1 MKAISSL
8 TAVILSSCASILMT
22 ASAQEA
28 AKKLDYVVLM
38 NADTLYGKISS
49 IKDHQLKFEN
59 QQKEKLTFTPDQVF
73 RAYWES
79 KRKVYAPS
87 YVENGLEPVQGTSP
101 QVFQIGRYYKEEPT
115 FAEVLVDGEIMVYYV
130 SNLNLGGGGGMMFG
144 TGGGGTMLSIGV
156 SQSKYAYALKKST
169 GEVIEINSN
178 TNGLFSNSKKKR
190 TIALG
195 RLINDEPELF
205 AEFENEKK
213 YDYDLFIKYV
223 MRYNELQLSKTSSE
237 ERKKLIIY

>member
-1 MKAISSL
+1 
-8 TAVILSSCASILMT
+8 
-22 ASAQEA
+22 
-28 AKKLDYVVLM
+28 
-38 NADTLYGKISS
+38 
-49 IKDHQLKFEN
+49 
-59 QQKEKLTFTPDQVF
+59 
-73 RAYWES
+73 
-79 KRKVYAPS
+79 
-87 YVENGLEPVQGTSP
+87 
-101 QVFQIGRYYKEEPT
+101 
-115 FAEVLVDGEIMVYYV
+115 
-130 SNLNLGGGGGMMFG
+130 
-144 TGGGGTMLSIGV
+144 MLSIGV
-156 SQSKYAYALKKST
+156 SKSKYAYALKKST

-190 TIALG
+190 TIALA

>member
-1 MKAISSL
+1 MKAISIL
-8 TAVILSSCASILMT
+8 TAVILSSYVGISMT
-22 ASAQEA
+22 ARAQEGTN
-28 AKKLDYVVLM
+28 KSDYVVLM

-101 QVFQIGRYYKEEPT
+101 QVFQIGRYYTEEPT

-156 SQSKYAYALKKST
+156 SKSKYAYALKKST

-213 YDYDLFIKYV
+213 YDYDLFIKYL

>member
-1 MKAISSL
+1 
-8 TAVILSSCASILMT
+8 MT

-28 AKKLDYVVLM
+28 TKKLDYVVLM

-49 IKDHQLKFEN
+49 IKDHKLKFEN

-101 QVFQIGRYYKEEPT
+101 QVFQIGRYYTEEPT

-156 SQSKYAYALKKST
+156 SKSKYAYALKKST

>member
-1 MKAISSL
+1 MKAISIL

-22 ASAQEA
+22 ASAQEGT
-28 AKKLDYVVLM
+28 KKLDYVVLM

-49 IKDHQLKFEN
+49 IKDHKLKFEN
-59 QQKEKLTFTPDQVF
+59 QQKKKLTFTPDQVF

-101 QVFQIGRYYKEEPT
+101 QVFQIGRYYTEEPT

-156 SQSKYAYALKKST
+156 SKSKYAYALKKST

-223 MRYNELQLSKTSSE
+223 MRYNELQLSKISSE

>member
-1 MKAISSL
+1 MKAISIL
-8 TAVILSSCASILMT
+8 TAVFFSCSASILMT
-22 ASAQEA
+22 ARAQEA
-28 AKKLDYVVLM
+28 AKKLDYLVLM
-38 NADTLYGKISS
+38 NADTLYGKITS
-49 IKDHQLKFEN
+49 IKDHNLKFEN
-59 QQKEKLTFTPDQVF
+59 QQKEKLTFAPGQVF

-101 QVFQIGRYYKEEPT
+101 QVFQIDRNYTEEPT

-156 SQSKYAYALKKST
+156 SKSKYAYALKKST

-205 AEFENEKK
+205 AEFEKEKK
-213 YDYDLFIKYV
+213 YDYDLFIKYL
-223 MRYNELQLSKTSSE
+223 MRYNEIQSSNASSE
-237 ERKKLIIY
+237 EKKKLFIY

>member
-1 MKAISSL
+1 MKAISIL

-28 AKKLDYVVLM
+28 TKKLDYVVLM

-49 IKDHQLKFEN
+49 IKDHKLKFEN

-101 QVFQIGRYYKEEPT
+101 QVFQIGRYYTEEPT

-156 SQSKYAYALKKST
+156 SKSKYAYALKKST

>member
-1 MKAISSL
+1 MKAISIL

-28 AKKLDYVVLM
+28 TKKLDYVVLM

-49 IKDHQLKFEN
+49 IKDHKLKFEN

-101 QVFQIGRYYKEEPT
+101 QVFQIGRYYTEEPT

-156 SQSKYAYALKKST
+156 SKSKYAYALKKST

-213 YDYDLFIKYV
+213 YDYDLFIKYI

>member
-1 MKAISSL
+1 MKAISIL
-8 TAVILSSCASILMT
+8 TAVIFSFCASILMT
-22 ASAQEA
+22 ARAQEA
-28 AKKLDYVVLM
+28 AKKIDYLVLM

-49 IKDHQLKFEN
+49 IKDHKLKFEN
-59 QQKEKLTFTPDQVF
+59 QQKEKLTFAPGQVF

-101 QVFQIGRYYKEEPT
+101 QIFQIGRYYTEEPT

-144 TGGGGTMLSIGV
+144 TGGGGTMLSIGI
-156 SQSKYAYALKKST
+156 SKSKYAYALKKST
-169 GEVIEINSN
+169 GEVIEISSN
-178 TNGLFSNSKKKR
+178 TNELFSNSKKKR

-237 ERKKLIIY
+237 ERKQLIIY

>member
-1 MKAISSL
+1 MKAISIL
-8 TAVILSSCASILMT
+8 TAVILSTCTSIFMT
-22 ASAQEA
+22 AHAQEV
-28 AKKLDYVVLM
+28 AKKLDYVVLIT
-38 NADTLYGKISS
+38 ADTLYGKISS
-49 IKDHQLKFEN
+49 IKDHKLKFEN

-101 QVFQIGRYYKEEPT
+101 QVFQIGRYYTEEPT

-156 SQSKYAYALKKST
+156 SKSKYAYALKKST

-190 TIALG
+190 AIALG

>member
-1 MKAISSL
+1 
-8 TAVILSSCASILMT
+8 MT
-22 ASAQEA
+22 ARAQEA
-28 AKKLDYVVLM
+28 AKKLDYLVLM
-38 NADTLYGKISS
+38 NADTLYGKITS
-49 IKDHQLKFEN
+49 IKDHKLKFEN
-59 QQKEKLTFTPDQVF
+59 QQKEKLTFAPGQVF

-101 QVFQIGRYYKEEPT
+101 QVFQIDRNYTEEPT

-156 SQSKYAYALKKST
+156 SKSKYAYALKKST

-205 AEFENEKK
+205 AEFEKEKK
-213 YDYDLFIKYV
+213 YDYDLFIKYL
-223 MRYNELQLSKTSSE
+223 MRYNEIQSSNASSE
-237 ERKKLIIY
+237 EKKKLFIY

>member
-1 MKAISSL
+1 MKAISIL
-8 TAVILSSCASILMT
+8 TAVILSSYVGISMT
-22 ASAQEA
+22 ARAQEGTN
-28 AKKLDYVVLM
+28 KSDYVVLM

-49 IKDHQLKFEN
+49 IKDHKLKFEN

-101 QVFQIGRYYKEEPT
+101 QVFQIGRYYTEEPT

>member
-1 MKAISSL
+1 MKAISIL

-28 AKKLDYVVLM
+28 TKKLDYVVLM

-49 IKDHQLKFEN
+49 IKDHKLKFEN

-87 YVENGLEPVQGTSP
+87 YVENGLEPVQGTSA
-101 QVFQIGRYYKEEPT
+101 QVFQIGRYYTEEPT

-156 SQSKYAYALKKST
+156 SKSKYAYALKKST

-237 ERKKLIIY
+237 GRKKLIIY

>member
-1 MKAISSL
+1 MKAISIL

-49 IKDHQLKFEN
+49 IKDHKLKFEN

-101 QVFQIGRYYKEEPT
+101 QVFQIGRYYTEEPT

-156 SQSKYAYALKKST
+156 SKSKYAYALKKST

-213 YDYDLFIKYV
+213 YDYDLFIKYI

>member
-1 MKAISSL
+1 
-8 TAVILSSCASILMT
+8 MT
-22 ASAQEA
+22 ARAQEA
-28 AKKLDYVVLM
+28 AKKLDYLVLM

-49 IKDHQLKFEN
+49 IKDHKLKFEN
-59 QQKEKLTFTPDQVF
+59 QQKEKLTFAPGQVF

-101 QVFQIGRYYKEEPT
+101 QVFQIGRYYTEEPT

-144 TGGGGTMLSIGV
+144 TGGGGTMLSIGI
-156 SQSKYAYALKKST
+156 SKSKYAYALKKST
-169 GEVIEINSN
+169 GEVIEISSN
-178 TNGLFSNSKKKR
+178 TNELFSNSKKKR

-223 MRYNELQLSKTSSE
+223 MRYNELQLSKISSE
-237 ERKKLIIY
+237 ERKQLIIY

>member
-1 MKAISSL
+1 MKAISIL

-22 ASAQEA
+22 ASAQEGT
-28 AKKLDYVVLM
+28 KKLDYVVLM

-49 IKDHQLKFEN
+49 IKDHKLKFEN

-101 QVFQIGRYYKEEPT
+101 QVFQIGRYYTEEPT

-156 SQSKYAYALKKST
+156 SKSKYAYALKKST

-223 MRYNELQLSKTSSE
+223 MRYNELQLSKISSE

>member
-1 MKAISSL
+1 MKAISIL
-8 TAVILSSCASILMT
+8 TAVLLSSCVGISMT
-22 ASAQEA
+22 ARAQEGTN
-28 AKKLDYVVLM
+28 KSDYVVLM

-49 IKDHQLKFEN
+49 IKDHKLKFEN

-101 QVFQIGRYYKEEPT
+101 QVFQIGRYYTEEPT

-156 SQSKYAYALKKST
+156 SKSKYAYALKKST

-205 AEFENEKK
+205 AEFEKEKK
-213 YDYDLFIKYV
+213 YDYDLFIKYL
-223 MRYNELQLSKTSSE
+223 MRYNEIQSSNASSE
-237 ERKKLIIY
+237 GKKKLFIY

>member
-1 MKAISSL
+1 MKVIS
-8 TAVILSSCASILMT
+8 ILSAVFFSCFGSILMT
-22 ASAQEA
+22 ARAQEA
-28 AKKLDYVVLM
+28 AKKLDYLVLM
-38 NADTLYGKISS
+38 NADTLYGKITS
-49 IKDHQLKFEN
+49 IKDHNLKFEN
-59 QQKEKLTFTPDQVF
+59 QQKEKLTFAPGQVF

-101 QVFQIGRYYKEEPT
+101 QVFQIDRNYTEEPT

-156 SQSKYAYALKKST
+156 SKSKYAYALKKST

-205 AEFENEKK
+205 AEFEKEKK
-213 YDYDLFIKYV
+213 YDYDLFIKYL
-223 MRYNELQLSKTSSE
+223 MRYNEIQSSNASSE
-237 ERKKLIIY
+237 EKKKLFIY

>member
-1 MKAISSL
+1 MKAISIL

-101 QVFQIGRYYKEEPT
+101 QVFQIGRYYTEEPT

-156 SQSKYAYALKKST
+156 SKSKYAYALKKST

-178 TNGLFSNSKKKR
+178 TNGLFSNSKKKG

>member
-1 MKAISSL
+1 MKAISIL
-8 TAVILSSCASILMT
+8 TAVILSSCVGISIT
-22 ASAQEA
+22 AHAQEV
-28 AKKLDYVVLM
+28 AKNLDYLVLM

-49 IKDHQLKFEN
+49 VKDQKLKFEN
-59 QQKEKLTFTPDQVF
+59 QQKEKLTFEPGDIYRV
-73 RAYWES
+73 YWQS
-79 KRKVYAPS
+79 KKKVYAPS

-101 QVFQIGRYYKEEPT
+101 QVFQIGRYYTEEPT

-130 SNLNLGGGGGMMFG
+130 FNLNLGGGGGMMFG
-144 TGGGGTMLSIGV
+144 TGGGGTMLSIGI
-156 SQSKYAYALKKST
+156 SKSKYAYALKKST
-169 GEVIEINSN
+169 GEVIEISSN
-178 TNGLFSNSKKKR
+178 TNELFSNSKKKR

-223 MRYNELQLSKTSSE
+223 MRYNELQLSKISSE
-237 ERKKLIIY
+237 ERKQLIIY